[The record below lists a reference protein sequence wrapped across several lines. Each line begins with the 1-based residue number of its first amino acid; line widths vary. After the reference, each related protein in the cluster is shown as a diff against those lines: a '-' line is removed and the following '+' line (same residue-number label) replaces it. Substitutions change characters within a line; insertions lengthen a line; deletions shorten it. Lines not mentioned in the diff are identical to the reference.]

1 MKIQDW
7 VASPGAGTLD
17 GASSPLK
24 VQELLPASGI
34 SIGPPSAEDRVEISV
49 FAHTLL
55 QASRHLADG
64 EDERVERLH
73 AAYARGRWTPD
84 PERMASR
91 LVASLEV
98 RAAELGAG
106 NDEQER
112 QTPIDGLPRGSR
124 PVEDSPEN
132 HLASLFGRPKR
143 ESLVAETPRPRQ
155 IQERRDLA
163 EERYE
168 LNPAR

>member
-7 VASPGAGTLD
+7 VSSPGTGTLD

-34 SIGPPSAEDRVEISV
+34 SIGPPTAEDRVEISV

-55 QASRHLADG
+55 QANRHLADG
-64 EDERVERLH
+64 EEDRVEQLH
-73 AAYARGRWTPD
+73 AAYARGRWMPD
-84 PERMASR
+84 AERMASR

-98 RAAELGAG
+98 RAVELRT
-106 NDEQER
+106 ESEEPER
-112 QTPIDGLPRGSR
+112 RTPIDGLPRAMR

-132 HLASLFGRPKR
+132 HLASLFGRPKQ
-143 ESLVAETPRPRQ
+143 ESLAGTASQPRR
-155 IQERRDLA
+155 IQEHRGPA

-168 LNPAR
+168 LSPAR